1 MRNELIPPLLGYY
14 TMAGGAAPVA
24 TPWYL
29 SGGVSASDCVGAYK
43 AKGAASLAASKVN
56 LANPGTYDL
65 SSTADPTF
73 DTTTGWYFISG
84 KHLQTGITPT
94 STYSFVGR
102 LNGVEVSNWRSLGG
116 LWSVANGK
124 YNIAWN
130 GSNWYISVGGS
141 DVNSTSTATS
151 GVFAIVNRYLYVDAV
166 KKTSQ
171 ASAAA
176 NSLTFSMGAPT
187 ADAGYGTNCVE
198 YCLAF
203 ALYSSVLTEEQLL
216 AITTAMNAL

>member
-1 MRNELIPPLLGYY
+1 
-14 TMAGGAAPVA
+14 MAGGDAAVV
-24 TPWYL
+24 PWYL
-29 SGGVSASDCVGAYK
+29 AGGVDPANCVGAYQ

-56 LANPGTYDL
+56 LVNPGTYDL

-73 DTTTGWYFISG
+73 DTTTGWYFILG

-102 LNGVEVSNWRSLGG
+102 LNGVEVSTWRSPCG
-116 LWSVANGK
+116 LWSAANGK

-130 GSNWYISVGGS
+130 GSNWYISVGSG

-151 GVFAIVNRYLYVDAV
+151 GVFAIINRYLYVDAV
-166 KKTSQ
+166 KKTASQ
-171 ASAAA
+171 AGAAA

-187 ADAGYGTNCVE
+187 ADAGYGNNCVE

-203 ALYSSVLTEEQLL
+203 ALYSSVLTEEQLS
-216 AITTAMNAL
+216 AITTAMAAL

>member
-14 TMAGGAAPVA
+14 TMSGGGAAVA
-24 TPWYL
+24 VPWYL

-73 DTTTGWYFISG
+73 DTTTGWYFIAG

-102 LNGVEVSNWRSLGG
+102 LNGVEVSAWRSICG
-116 LWSVANGK
+116 LWSEAGK

-130 GSNWYISVGGS
+130 GSNWYINIGNSE
-141 DVNSTSTATS
+141 VNSTSTATS

-171 ASAAA
+171 AGAGA

-187 ADAGYGTNCVE
+187 AGAGYGNNCVE

-203 ALYSSVLTEEQLL
+203 ALYSSVLTEEQLS